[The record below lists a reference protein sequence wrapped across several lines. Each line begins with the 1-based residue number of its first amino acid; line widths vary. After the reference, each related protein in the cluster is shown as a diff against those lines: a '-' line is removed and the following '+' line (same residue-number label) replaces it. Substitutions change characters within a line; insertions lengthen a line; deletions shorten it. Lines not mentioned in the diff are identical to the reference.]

1 MPVSPPLARRIELA
15 RTLVTSQIPVFDASF
30 GAVPSEWKPDGS
42 RVTSADL
49 AISANLRRA
58 LLAAF
63 PEDQFCS
70 EELAED
76 ECPLTLTSA
85 YVWMVDPIDGTNN
98 YALGIPS
105 CAIALALFA
114 HGEPVYGVIYDYGR
128 KRLIYGGPGHGVFDG
143 DAPARVSLAPA
154 GVRSIIGFHSPVERG
169 RYPGH
174 AEAII
179 NAFKIRGMGSS
190 TLHLAYTAI
199 GLLDGTVDH
208 NVKLWDIAAAIPL
221 VRAAGGEVRFLGR
234 SPLPLR
240 TFDLNMARIF
250 YVAGSA
256 AMCDALGRILTAEEL
271 PRPKV

>member
-49 AISANLRRA
+49 AISANLRHA

-70 EELAED
+70 EEMVGD
-76 ECPLTLTSA
+76 ECPLALTSI

-114 HGEPVYGVIYDYGR
+114 HG
-128 KRLIYGGPGHGVFDG
+128 
-143 DAPARVSLAPA
+143 
-154 GVRSIIGFHSPVERG
+154 
-169 RYPGH
+169 
-174 AEAII
+174 
-179 NAFKIRGMGSS
+179 
-190 TLHLAYTAI
+190 
-199 GLLDGTVDH
+199 
-208 NVKLWDIAAAIPL
+208 
-221 VRAAGGEVRFLGR
+221 
-234 SPLPLR
+234 
-240 TFDLNMARIF
+240 
-250 YVAGSA
+250 
-256 AMCDALGRILTAEEL
+256 
-271 PRPKV
+271 